1 MFTFEFSYCS
11 IISGSLQSS
20 SSDQSGTFFIA
31 LCKIIRSLS
40 NRLLFEYLTWFC
52 FFSLGL
58 ITQKNKDFARSR
70 AAVKRLRWASS
81 SWALFSRDLISRWS
95 WLILALCSGCFS
107 FIELFWK
114 NSSYVSGVSVCIF
127 VALYLCNFVSLYV
140 GMFVARANK
149 VEGTMSWCLGT
160 NEILAST

>member
-11 IISGSLQSS
+11 IISESLQSS
-20 SSDQSGTFFIA
+20 SSHQSGTFFIA

-58 ITQKNKDFARSR
+58 ITH
-70 AAVKRLRWASS
+70 
-81 SWALFSRDLISRWS
+81 LFLGLVSRDLISRWS

-107 FIELFWK
+107 FILPAFMSVQEAFEHFTFVSPQQWQMLHSRPRISLRDWK
-114 NSSYVSGVSVCIF
+114 CLDSQFNFSNSSL
-127 VALYLCNFVSLYV
+127 ALATCTFKICTFSSISC
-140 GMFVARANK
+140 R
-149 VEGTMSWCLGT
+149 
-160 NEILAST
+160 